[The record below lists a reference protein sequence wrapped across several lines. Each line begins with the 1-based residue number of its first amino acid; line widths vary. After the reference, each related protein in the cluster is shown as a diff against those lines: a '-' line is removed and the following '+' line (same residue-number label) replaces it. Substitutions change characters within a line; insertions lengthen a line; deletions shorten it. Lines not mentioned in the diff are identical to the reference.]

1 MSVAM
6 CRITTFYCNVYYNF
20 L

>member
-1 MSVAM
+1 MSVAI
-6 CRITTFYCNVYYNF
+6 CGITTFYCNVYYNF

>member
-6 CRITTFYCNVYYNF
+6 CGITTFYCNVYYNF